1 MSAAHWPTMRGALL
15 TALQCCWADL
25 RQFQIW
31 LSRLQEY
38 GDRIMM
44 HALDLAE
51 AIAAGTLTPQAA
63 LASCTDAIAAREPEV
78 GAFATLD
85 VEAAGRHAKIS
96 GDRLAKLPLRG
107 LPFGVK
113 DIIDTIDFDTA
124 YGSPI
129 YAGHRPAS
137 DAAIVSMVRRAGG
150 ILIGK
155 TVSTPFAFLAPGK
168 PRNPPNPTHPPGGSS
183 SGSAAAVAAGMIP
196 VALGTQIGGSIIRPA
211 SFCGVAGFKPSF
223 RLLPTSGIKCFSWSL
238 DTAGLFAAS
247 VADVAFAAAAI
258 SGRDLRVD
266 GAAPAPPRVA
276 LTRTHAW
283 GEASDAMRNAVERA
297 ARSAEAKGAR
307 VGELVLPEIF
317 EDASNAFATI
327 QSYEAW
333 RTFAFEYDHHR
344 DRLPPRLGELLDKA
358 AAITPDAY
366 DAARRVARRAR
377 QTLTQLMSETDVLLT
392 PSAASAAPNG
402 LDFLGTPTFNRLW
415 TLMGTPCIN
424 VPGLRDA
431 DGMPLGVQIV
441 GRFARD
447 RTALAAAL
455 FVEQALAG

>member
-107 LPFGVK
+107 LPVGVK

-155 TVSTPFAFLAPGK
+155 TVTTPFAYLDPGK
-168 PRNPPNPTHPPGGSS
+168 TRNPRNPAHTPGGSS
-183 SGSAAAVAAGMIP
+183 SGSAAAVAAGMVPI
-196 VALGTQIGGSIIRPA
+196 ALGTQTGGSIIRPA
-211 SFCGVAGFKPSF
+211 AFCGVAGFKPSF
-223 RLLPTSGIKCFSWSL
+223 RLLPTAGIKCFSWSL
-238 DTAGLFAAS
+238 DTAGMFAAS

-258 SGRDLRVD
+258 SGRDLLVEEV
-266 GAAPAPPRVA
+266 AAVPPRIA
-276 LTRTHAW
+276 LTRTQQW
-283 GEASDAMRNAVERA
+283 SDASDAMRTAVEAAARA
-297 ARSAEAKGAR
+297 AAAKGAEVR
-307 VGELVLPEIF
+307 ELELPAIF
-317 EDASNAFATI
+317 DEASQAFATI
-327 QSYEAW
+327 QSYEGW
-333 RTFAFEYDHHR
+333 RAYAFEYDHHR
-344 DRLPPRLGELLDKA
+344 DRLTPR
-358 AAITPDAY
+358 
-366 DAARRVARRAR
+366 
-377 QTLTQLMSETDVLLT
+377 
-392 PSAASAAPNG
+392 
-402 LDFLGTPTFNRLW
+402 
-415 TLMGTPCIN
+415 
-424 VPGLRDA
+424 
-431 DGMPLGVQIV
+431 
-441 GRFARD
+441 
-447 RTALAAAL
+447 
-455 FVEQALAG
+455 